1 MKRKNEVKLNL
12 EQLDDRIVP
21 TTFHGSTGPNNTG
34 ITWAYNDNPNVNK
47 LIINTTSGNDS
58 VTLWNFGST
67 VGIIDGN
74 TAPYFFNTAAK
85 IGPNLKI
92 QVNGSDGN
100 DFIHNALNY
109 GAYGS
114 CMITAG
120 SGNDVLIA
128 GAGNDTLVG
137 GTGNDCFID
146 GGQLSSTTMVAG
158 TGNDVFVQSQYHFL
172 GGDTFVDYD
181 PTADV
186 TYTATSGWQASAGA
200 DPIVWVDGVLVFQ
213 G

>member
-1 MKRKNEVKLNL
+1 MTRKNEVKLNM

-21 TTFHGSTGPNNTG
+21 TTFHGSTGSG
-34 ITWAYNDNPNVNK
+34 LTWAYNDVTNK
-47 LIINTTSGNDS
+47 LIINTTAGNDS
-58 VTLWNFGST
+58 VTLWNFGTT

-74 TAPYFFNTAAK
+74 SAPYFYNTAAK
-85 IGPNLKI
+85 IGANLKI

-100 DFIHNALNY
+100 DFIQNALGY
-109 GAYGS
+109 GQYGS
-114 CMITAG
+114 ATIFAG
-120 SGNDVLIA
+120 SGNDVLWA
-128 GAGNDTLVG
+128 GAGKDTLVG

-146 GGQLSSTTMVAG
+146 GGVLSNTTMVAG

-181 PTADV
+181 PSADV
-186 TYTATSGWQASAGA
+186 TYTAVSGIQASSGA
-200 DPIVWVDGVLVFQ
+200 DPIVWVDGVVVFQ